1 MAFRLPVS
9 SFLTHLGTRLRRTLA
24 LAGTLLLSSASAFAQ
39 APANDDCA
47 GATLLPTTGTPL
59 VTTNVGA
66 TASAGVAD
74 PTCSVYSGGDVWF
87 RVTVPASGNLRLRAS
102 AVAGSPVYAT
112 GLAVYSGTCGSL
124 VDVDCRNGSSDDW
137 FADLLLRD
145 QTPGQTL
152 LVRSWVFDNTDLGA
166 YQLSAREVL
175 PCAAPTHLAVANL
188 HARQADITFTENELT
203 NGDYEVTY
211 APAGGGP
218 SLTATHD
225 RSPITIQDL
234 LPSTTYTAT
243 VASTCGGSL
252 TGPSATLTFTTTAA
266 PANDE
271 PCGALPLTVGTACT
285 PLLISNLDA
294 GPSTSVPDPT
304 CADYQG
310 GDMWYSVV
318 VPASGILA
326 LETGE
331 ATNSRVYNT
340 GLAVYSGTC
349 GNLTALT
356 CDDNSG
362 HGYTSYARLT
372 GLTPGA
378 TLYVRVWA
386 NGNYTKGDF
395 TLCATTDDAAPLT
408 EWLGTSHDWF
418 AATNWTNGVPTA
430 ATNAHI
436 ANLPSG
442 TYPELTTPSATA
454 EVRSL
459 TIDKYAS
466 FTHTAGTLAVS
477 GNLVNHSSYA
487 EFTYTDF
494 NNYPTFTIGGNIELR
509 GTGPQQV
516 TGLSEVYD
524 LTMNGTGPATLT
536 TPMRLIDRISM
547 TQGVLSTGNTSV
559 ELYGDNP
566 YNEFFSTASVSEKE
580 SSYIIGEVYGKS
592 FVDYGTPAELN
603 GLGLTLTS
611 DANAS
616 NTPGGLKFTR
626 RTGTAAPRVGTRA
639 GITRSFVLEADGE
652 TDLDL
657 TMNFQYFDHERN
669 GIATADL
676 GLYSAPS
683 PGGPW
688 QLSPGATR
696 QAPLTADAA
705 STLTVAGLTHLSVW
719 TLGSTET
726 PLPVELTRFTA
737 EAAGPAA
744 LLRWATAT
752 EKNSAYFAIEASPDG
767 RTFRP
772 VDKVT
777 AHGTTTQ
784 ASTYEFRDARLA
796 EYGSRT
802 VYYRLRQVDA
812 DGTASFSPV
821 RSIALAAQSGAAF
834 EASAFPVPF
843 RQHLTVQLRATTAG
857 PARLTLRDA
866 WGRTLLQQTANATIG
881 TQNLAL
887 DGTERLAPGI
897 YLLTIE
903 QNGQQ
908 HQLKVSRE

>member
-1 MAFRLPVS
+1 MA
-9 SFLTHLGTRLRRTLA
+9 
-24 LAGTLLLSSASAFAQ
+24 
-39 APANDDCA
+39 
-47 GATLLPTTGTPL
+47 
-59 VTTNVGA
+59 
-66 TASAGVAD
+66 
-74 PTCSVYSGGDVWF
+74 CS
-87 RVTVPASGNLRLRAS
+87 
-102 AVAGSPVYAT
+102 
-112 GLAVYSGTCGSL
+112 
-124 VDVDCRNGSSDDW
+124 NGSQYDW
-137 FADLLLRD
+137 FPDLLLTA

-152 LVRSWVFDNTDLGA
+152 LVRTWVFDNTDQGA
-166 YQLSAREVL
+166 YRLSAREVP
-175 PCAAPTHLAVANL
+175 PCAAPTHPTVAAL
-188 HARQADITFTENELT
+188 HARQADIAFTENELT
-203 NGDYEVTY
+203 NGDYQVTY
-211 APAGGGP
+211 APTAGGP
-218 SLTATHD
+218 ALTATRD
-225 RSPITIQDL
+225 RSPVTIDGL
-234 LPSTTYTAT
+234 LPGTAYTAT

-252 TGPSATLTFTTTAA
+252 TGPSAALTFTTPAA

-271 PCGALPLTVGTACT
+271 PCGALPLTVGTSCT

-294 GPSTSVPDPT
+294 GATPGVPDPA

-318 VPASGILA
+318 VPANGILA

-331 ATNSRVYNT
+331 ATNSPVYNT
-340 GLAVYSGTC
+340 GLAVYSGAC
-349 GNLTALT
+349 GSLTALT

-362 HGYTSYARLT
+362 YSYTSYARLT
-372 GLTPGA
+372 GLAPGT

-386 NGNYTKGDF
+386 SGNYTKGDF

-408 EWLGTSHDWF
+408 EWLGTSTDW
-418 AATNWTNGVPTA
+418 ATSASWSNGVPTA
-430 ATNAHI
+430 TTNAHI
-436 ANLPSG
+436 GNLSSG
-442 TYPELTTPSATA
+442 IYPVLNTAGATA
-454 EVRSL
+454 NVHSL

-477 GNLVNHSSYA
+477 GNLVNHSSDA
-487 EFTYTDF
+487 DFTSTDY
-494 NNYPTFTIGGNIELR
+494 NAALTTGGTIELR

-516 TGLSEVYD
+516 TGVYEVYD
-524 LTMNGTGPATLT
+524 LTMNGTGTATLT
-536 TPMRLIDRISM
+536 TPMRLTDRITM

-559 ELYGDNP
+559 ELFSDNP
-566 YNEFFSTASVSEKE
+566 YNEFFSTASISEKE
-580 SSYIIGEVYGKS
+580 SSYLIGEVYGKAI
-592 FVDYGTPAELN
+592 VDNGTPAELN

-611 DANAS
+611 AANAS
-616 NTPGGLKFTR
+616 TSPGALKYTR

-639 GITRSFVLEADGE
+639 GITRSFVLEAGNE

-657 TMNFQYFDHERN
+657 TMAFQYFDHERN
-669 GIATADL
+669 GIANTEL
-676 GLYSAPS
+676 GLYSAPA

-696 QAPLTADAA
+696 QAAPSADAA

-719 TLGSTET
+719 TLGSTAA

-752 EKNSAYFAIEASPDG
+752 EKNSAYFAIEASADG

-777 AHGTTTQ
+777 AHGTTTR
-784 ASTYEFRDARLA
+784 ASAYEFRDARLA

-821 RSIALAAQSGAAF
+821 RLVALAAQPEAAF

-843 RQHLTVQLRATTAG
+843 RQHLSVQLRTAAAG

-866 WGRTLLQQTANATIG
+866 WGRTLLQQTAPATIG
-881 TQNLAL
+881 TQNLAI

-897 YLLTIE
+897 YLLTVE

-908 HQLKVSRE
+908 QQLKVSRE